1 MSGHSKWHSIRRS
14 KGILDQKRGQLF
26 TKLARDITI
35 AAREGGSGDPDGNFR
50 LRIAVDKAKA
60 SNMPA
65 DNIQR
70 AIDRGLGKGGEAKI
84 EEIYYEGYAPGGIA
98 LLIETATDNRNRTN
112 SEVRATLSKA
122 GGNPGEPG
130 SVGWMFEA
138 KGLITV
144 DLTSKLDP
152 DEVMLQAIDAG
163 ADDVEVGEDTIDI
176 YTEFIKLASVREA
189 LLAAGLS
196 LSGVEKTML
205 AKTTV
210 QADIDDA
217 LRAMRLA
224 EKLEDLDDVQ
234 KVYSNLDITDEQ
246 AEQFANSYPQLRL
259 YRTRTNADERGYQ
272 PVVRVRPRLSASNF
286 VKLV

>member
-14 KGILDQKRGQLF
+14 KGVLDQRRGQLF

-35 AAREGGSGDPDGNFR
+35 AAREGGSGDPDSNFR
-50 LRIAVDKAKA
+50 LRLTVDKARA
-60 SNMPA
+60 SNMPS

-70 AIDRGLGKGGEAKI
+70 AIDRGLGKGGEAAI

-112 SEVRATLSKA
+112 AEVRATLSKA

-130 SVGWMFEA
+130 SVAWMFEPQ
-138 KGLITV
+138 GLIMI
-144 DLTSKLDP
+144 DLTAKKLDP

-163 ADDVEVGEDTIDI
+163 ADDVDAGDDVLEV
-176 YTEFIKLASVREA
+176 YTDFKQLAAVRQA
-189 LLAAGLS
+189 LLAAGLPVT
-196 LSGVEKTML
+196 GAEKYMR

-210 QADIDDA
+210 DAEGAEA
-217 LRAMRLA
+217 LRALRLI

-234 KVYSNLDITDEQ
+234 KVYSNLNVSEEL
-246 AEQFANSYPQLRL
+246 AEQFAN
-259 YRTRTNADERGYQ
+259 E
-272 PVVRVRPRLSASNF
+272 
-286 VKLV
+286 

>member
-35 AAREGGSGDPDGNFR
+35 AAREGGGGDPDGNFR

-60 SNMPA
+60 GNMPA

-144 DLTSKLDP
+144 DLIGKKLVA
-152 DEVMLQAIDAG
+152 EGKKISAETL
-163 ADDVEVGEDTIDI
+163 
-176 YTEFIKLASVREA
+176 
-189 LLAAGLS
+189 
-196 LSGVEKTML
+196 
-205 AKTTV
+205 
-210 QADIDDA
+210 ADISIPMKQMA
-217 LRAMRLA
+217 
-224 EKLEDLDDVQ
+224 
-234 KVYSNLDITDEQ
+234 
-246 AEQFANSYPQLRL
+246 
-259 YRTRTNADERGYQ
+259 
-272 PVVRVRPRLSASNF
+272 
-286 VKLV
+286 